1 MIERLAQQTNIVE
14 LQGLLVNNTLEVKTD
29 KNGRKFIGGALEI
42 NTGDEMDECIVPV
55 ECMQYELKKDGTR
68 NSLYDR
74 FLQMSTWPS
83 AANVGNADAINVS
96 INRGEITDSSFYS
109 ERNNAVIENWRI
121 RAVFVDQATKTAP
134 RNNSF
139 TIQGVVDSVKEVL
152 NSDGEPTG
160 ELKVDLL
167 NVTLGERVIRIPMYV
182 TNKEGINYIE
192 NNWNPG
198 DLVTAYGEIVY
209 EQKVTEIV
217 RETAFGKGSSKKFT
231 STVRRLVINSGTS
244 PKAEDEHNYN
254 RNKLLSLRGAY
265 LKDIEERGLANK
277 GISANPADSGNP
289 FLEF

>member
-1 MIERLAQQTNIVE
+1 M
-14 LQGLLVNNTLEVKTD
+14 
-29 KNGRKFIGGALEI
+29 
-42 NTGDEMDECIVPV
+42 
-55 ECMQYELKKDGTR
+55 
-68 NSLYDR
+68 
-74 FLQMSTWPS
+74 
-83 AANVGNADAINVS
+83 
-96 INRGEITDSSFYS
+96 
-109 ERNNAVIENWRI
+109 
-121 RAVFVDQATKTAP
+121 FVDQATKTAP

-167 NVTLGERVIRIPMYV
+167 NVTFGEREIRIPMYV
-182 TNKEGINYIE
+182 TNKEGIRYIE
-192 NNWNPG
+192 SNWNPG
-198 DLVTAYGEIVY
+198 DLVTVYGEIVY